1 MTDPLQ
7 YVPEMLRTEPP
18 PVDQAEAARLAR
30 EFYGLSG
37 QLVPLSSERDV
48 NFCLRTDTGEGY
60 LLKVT
65 NQWEPRAFTDFQI
78 AALTHLERVVPDLP
92 VPRHIPTLSG
102 DAYAPHESGG
112 RVRLLSYLEGELLY
126 GRPRSR
132 ALRRSVGKVAGRLNR
147 ALASLDTG
155 YGGSNLLWDLKNAVN
170 LVAMIDAIRL
180 PELKAE
186 VADQI
191 EDFQHRI
198 LPRLVGLRSQAV
210 HGDMNPHNILV
221 SATGEDI
228 VGILDF
234 GDMVRTPLV
243 CDVAITACYQ
253 IDIADPLTTAAD
265 FVLAWH
271 AEYPLEDA
279 EIAILPDLVATRFVT
294 IITIASW
301 RAARYPENAAYI
313 LRNVANAKQGL
324 EALSALAPGE
334 MATALHGALEVA

>member
-1 MTDPLQ
+1 VIDPLQ
-7 YVPEMLRTEPP
+7 YIPKMLRTEPP

-30 EFYGLSG
+30 ALYGLSG
-37 QLVPLSSERDV
+37 QLEPLSSERDV
-48 NFCLRTDTGEGY
+48 NFCLRTDIGEAY

-78 AALTHLERVVPDLP
+78 SALTHLERVVPDLP

-102 DAYAPHESGG
+102 DAYAPHQSGG

-132 ALRRSVGKVAGRLNR
+132 ALRRSVGRLAGRLNR
-147 ALASLDTG
+147 ALASLDTE
-155 YGGSNLLWDLKNAVN
+155 YGGPNLLWDLKNADN
-170 LVAMIDAIRL
+170 LVTMLDAIRV
-180 PELKAE
+180 PELKTL
-186 VADQI
+186 VADHI
-191 EDFQHRI
+191 ENFRQRI
-198 LPRLVGLRSQAV
+198 LPLLTGLRSQAV
-210 HGDMNPHNILV
+210 HSDMNPHNILV
-221 SATGEDI
+221 SAAGDEV

-253 IDIADPLTTAAD
+253 IDVTDPLTTAAD
-265 FVLAWH
+265 FVSSWH

-279 EIAILPDLVATRFVT
+279 EIAILPDLVAMRFVT

-324 EALSALAPGE
+324 EALSALPAGK
-334 MATALHGALEVA
+334 MVTALHGALEAA